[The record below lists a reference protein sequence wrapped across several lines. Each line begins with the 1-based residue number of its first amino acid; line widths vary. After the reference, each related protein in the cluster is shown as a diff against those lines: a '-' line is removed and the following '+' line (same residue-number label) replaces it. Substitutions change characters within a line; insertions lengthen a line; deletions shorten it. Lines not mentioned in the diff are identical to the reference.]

1 MEKKKFS
8 INARKKS
15 FDYAFAGISA
25 LFKTEHNM
33 LLHLVGTVVVIVL
46 MFIVPVSTME
56 IIALILSI
64 GFVWVAEI
72 FNTAIEKIMDFITEE
87 RKPQIKLIKDLSA
100 AGVLVAAIVA
110 LLVGCFVFI
119 PKFL

>member
-1 MEKKKFS
+1 MKKIKFS
-8 INARKKS
+8 VNARKNS
-15 FDYAFAGISA
+15 FKYAFAGISS
-25 LFKTEHNM
+25 LFKSEHNM

-46 MFIVPVSTME
+46 MIIVPVSAME

-87 RKPQIKLIKDLSA
+87 RKPEIKVIKDLAA

-110 LLVGCFVFI
+110 LLVGCWVFI